1 MTVKSDVRAR
11 ETVKLRRKDNV
22 IARDIAGELLLVP
35 IRGNMTDMQKL
46 FVLEGIGEFVWERLD
61 GTRTLEQIRDDV
73 VAAFRVTA
81 DEAWRDIEDFTGQLK
96 AADLVAE
103 VV

>member
-1 MTVKSDVRAR
+1 M
-11 ETVKLRRKDNV
+11 KLRRKDNV
-22 IARDIAGELLLVP
+22 IARKVAGELLLVP
-35 IRGNMTDMQKL
+35 IRGNMADMQKL

-73 VAAFRVTA
+73 AAAFRGTA
-81 DEAWRDIEDFTGQLK
+81 EDAGRDIEAFTAQLK

-103 VV
+103 VA